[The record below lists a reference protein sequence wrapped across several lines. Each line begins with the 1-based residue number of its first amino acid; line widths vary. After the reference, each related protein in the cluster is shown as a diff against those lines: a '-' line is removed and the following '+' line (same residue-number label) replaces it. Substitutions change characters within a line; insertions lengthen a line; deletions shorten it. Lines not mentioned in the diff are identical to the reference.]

1 MNTIISKRPTSFVY
15 TKWADNKDGTLAVE
29 FSITINGGANV
40 INPKSLVTPQGVV
53 TFVDDRT
60 LDKLMSIDKFRRDI
74 DPRGLIRV
82 IKGEKISDP
91 EKIDSIA
98 DSGKMAKNDDIPS
111 RPLTAE
117 DLERDGAV
125 INEDGSVDISNGGK
139 NAVTRRSED
148 AGKPFYEKGRM
159 RGQKTSKHSK

>member
-74 DPRGLIRV
+74 ERGLIRV
-82 IKGEKISDP
+82 EKGEKISDP

-98 DSGKMAKNDDIPS
+98 DSGKMAKNDEIPS

-125 INEDGSVDISNGGK
+125 INEDGSVDISDGGK

-148 AGKPFYEKGRM
+148 AGKPFYEKGKT
-159 RGQKTSKHSK
+159 RGKKTARHSK